1 VPSGAIDGCH
11 EAHHLVG
18 RTQRIAAVPILAT
31 RNPAPRANVCVEV
44 KIVAA
49 GRSVKAHE
57 TPSETLLLSNA
68 ILIWRIVGE
77 FAAHLDMRNLPD
89 LAEAC

>member
-1 VPSGAIDGCH
+1 
-11 EAHHLVG
+11 
-18 RTQRIAAVPILAT
+18 LAT
-31 RNPAPRANVCVEV
+31 RNPAPSANVRVEV

-57 TPSETLLLSNA
+57 TTPSETLLLSNA

-77 FAAHLDMRNLPD
+77 FAAHLDMRNLSD
-89 LAEAC
+89 QATAC

>member
-1 VPSGAIDGCH
+1 
-11 EAHHLVG
+11 VG

-31 RNPAPRANVCVEV
+31 RDPAPGANVRVEV

-57 TPSETLLLSNA
+57 TTPSETLLLSNA

-77 FAAHLDMRNLPD
+77 FAAHLDMRNLSD
-89 LAEAC
+89 QAAAC